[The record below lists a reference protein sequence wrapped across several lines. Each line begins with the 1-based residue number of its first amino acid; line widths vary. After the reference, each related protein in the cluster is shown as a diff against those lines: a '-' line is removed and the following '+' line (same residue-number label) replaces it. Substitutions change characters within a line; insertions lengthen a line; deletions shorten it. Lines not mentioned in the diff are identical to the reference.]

1 MDTIKCS
8 CFRNIQSKK
17 ASEIITLAD
26 FVERI
31 KTHDD
36 NVIKARAYLAAG
48 NRECYD
54 AAKKT
59 LPAYTIGRTF
69 DHDKRSNQNA
79 HAQGVIVID
88 VDGIE
93 PSIVEAV
100 RDAFA
105 FYPSCLLSAI
115 SCSGAGVFAVI
126 KVDPDL
132 PASREG
138 VEALQQDVTAYL
150 RSRFQDELSE
160 KFGHV
165 DASCKDLA
173 RLRITTFDP
182 DCIANENATT
192 WQGATDWGKPKTR
205 RELIADKCDRAFGR
219 SKLNELATLFGGL
232 RDGKAGDAQVGAA
245 LTCLALASRGNV
257 YGRVYSETYYPLRS
271 QNVIVGKA
279 GAGKTTMVM
288 SLMDI
293 AKQLGVKLIKP
304 ASDAALSHY
313 VANAGAKYCDVDK
326 VWKPKDVPDSLFE
339 IVDEAGISRGIDK
352 RRDYAAKMGAI
363 RRELFG
369 DKMIISSALTR
380 EAPDFPVPTRY
391 TSIML
396 ATTKSWA
403 DAMTADD
410 AKAGDARRI
419 LEFWLPSACEG
430 ATSDEE
436 AIRMI
441 MQSGRS
447 AANVDAIWEIL
458 EPVANRCMFPTLL
471 PLRCKPDEAFEV
483 FCLLE
488 KYKHILGDMDE
499 RIAFGSTVF
508 AVLAAHNAI
517 LRGSDAIEAEDLQVG
532 AAIACGVLENRI
544 NIRNLGA
551 DPVETE
557 EIKVIREIRQ
567 FMEGRS
573 VRLDVLSRRYQS
585 AQRQWDVVRRMMA
598 NGEIIKDRT
607 QVGGRLRTLCR
618 LATDEELA
626 ETVATREAKAED
638 EAQQDT
644 QAEATTTKT
653 TKTMGQAQAARN
665 RVSDDVEVITRDC
678 GKSYSECDQV
688 EKENRIVRYLDKFTE
703 NNPIIQGNRDNAF
716 NKLAF
721 QLQAVGMCD
730 EFAKQVLKVYIKQ
743 SGLSEREDKCV
754 VLTSLIFALDS
765 VDSTLGHY
773 AAYLNNWS
781 PRSFKRIN
789 LRLPRR
795 FKTNQ
800 ADHVVLPSTKAR
812 KSIQLSEN
820 PLIKGILFC

>member
-1 MDTIKCS
+1 MNTIKCS
-8 CFRNIQSKK
+8 CFRNIQSKN

-31 KTHDD
+31 KTHD
-36 NVIKARAYLAAG
+36 NKVIKARAYLEAG
-48 NRECYD
+48 NRKGYD
-54 AAKKT
+54 AAKSA

-69 DHDKRSNQNA
+69 DHNERNNQNA

-88 VDGIE
+88 VDDID
-93 PSIVEAV
+93 PSIVDAV
-100 RDAFA
+100 RDAFG

-115 SCSGAGVFAVI
+115 SCSGAGVFAVV
-126 KVDPDL
+126 KVDPEL
-132 PASREG
+132 PASPDG

-165 DASCKDLA
+165 DVSCKDLA
-173 RLRITTFDP
+173 RLRITTYDP
-182 DCIANENATT
+182 DCIVNEKATI
-192 WQGATDWGKPKTR
+192 WQEATEWDKPKTR
-205 RELIADKCDRAFGR
+205 RELIAAKCERAFER

-232 RDGKAGDAQVGAA
+232 REGKASDAQVGAA
-245 LTCLALASRGNV
+245 LTCIALASRGNV
-257 YGRVYSETYYPLRS
+257 YGRVYSETFYPLRS

-313 VANAGAKYCDVDK
+313 VANAGAKYCDIDK

-410 AKAGDARRI
+410 AQAGDARRI

-458 EPVANRCMFPTLL
+458 EPIANRCMFPTLL

-544 NIRNLGA
+544 KIRNLGA

-567 FMEGRS
+567 FLEGRS

-598 NGEIIKDRT
+598 NGEIIKERMSI
-607 QVGGRLRTLCR
+607 GGRLRTLCR

-638 EAQQDT
+638 EAQQAA
-644 QAEATTTKT
+644 QASATTTKT
-653 TKTMGQAQAARN
+653 TKTRGQAQATRK
-665 RVSDDVEVITRDC
+665 RVANDVEVITRDC
-678 GKSYSECDQV
+678 GKSYSECDQI
-688 EKENRIVRYLDKFTE
+688 EKENRIVRYLDKFAE

-716 NKLAF
+716 NKLWFMLEAN
-721 QLQAVGMCD
+721 GMGD
-730 EFAKQVLKVYIKQ
+730 EFARQVLKGYIKQ
-743 SGLSEREDKCV
+743 SGLSERDAKRLTRDRV
-754 VLTSLIFALDS
+754 VS
-765 VDSTLGHY
+765 
-773 AAYLNNWS
+773 
-781 PRSFKRIN
+781 
-789 LRLPRR
+789 
-795 FKTNQ
+795 
-800 ADHVVLPSTKAR
+800 
-812 KSIQLSEN
+812 
-820 PLIKGILFC
+820 

>member
-1 MDTIKCS
+1 MNTIKCS

-36 NVIKARAYLAAG
+36 KVIKARAYLEAG
-48 NRECYD
+48 NRKGYD
-54 AAKKT
+54 AAKRA

-69 DHDKRSNQNA
+69 DHNERGNQNA

-88 VDGIE
+88 VDDID
-93 PSIVEAV
+93 PSIVGAV

-173 RLRITTFDP
+173 RLRITTYDP
-182 DCIANENATT
+182 ECIANEKATT

-205 RELIADKCDRAFGR
+205 RELIADKCERAFER

-271 QNVIVGKA
+271 QNVVVGKA

-288 SLMDI
+288 SIMDV
-293 AKQLGVKLIKP
+293 AKKLEVKLIKP
-304 ASDAALSHY
+304 ASDASLSHY
-313 VANAGAKYCDVDK
+313 VANAGATYHDADK
-326 VWKPKDVPDSLFE
+326 TWTPKETPNSLFE
-339 IVDEAGISRGIDK
+339 IVDEAGISRGVDK

-369 DKMIISSALTR
+369 DKIIISSALTR

-391 TSIML
+391 TSLML

-410 AKAGDARRI
+410 AQAGDARRI
-419 LEFWLPSACEG
+419 LEFWLPSSCDDAK
-430 ATSDEE
+430 SDEE
-436 AIRMI
+436 AMRMI
-441 MQSGRS
+441 MQSGRKE
-447 AANVDAIWEIL
+447 ADIDAIWEIL
-458 EPVANRCMFPTLL
+458 EPVANRCLFTKLL
-471 PLRCKPDEAFEV
+471 PLRCSLDEATEI

-488 KYKHILGDMDE
+488 KYKHVLGDIDE
-499 RIAFGSTVF
+499 RVAFGSTVF
-508 AVLAAHNAI
+508 AVLAAHNAL
-517 LRGSDAIEAEDLQVG
+517 LRGSDFIEAEDLQVG

-544 NIRNLGA
+544 KIRNLGA
-551 DPVETE
+551 APIETE
-557 EIKVIREIRQ
+557 EMKVIREIRQ
-567 FMEGRS
+567 FLEGRS

-598 NGEIIKDRT
+598 NGEIIKERT
-607 QVGGRLRTLCR
+607 SIGGRIRTLCR
-618 LATDEELA
+618 LATEEELA

-638 EAQQDT
+638 EAQQVAIA
-644 QAEATTTKT
+644 AETSDKTTKT
-653 TKTMGQAQAARN
+653 TKTTKTNRQAQATRK
-665 RVSDDVEVITRDC
+665 RVANDVEVITRDC
-678 GKSYSECDQV
+678 GKLYSECDQV

-716 NKLAF
+716 NKLWF
-721 QLQAVGMCD
+721 QLEANGMGD
-730 EFAKQVLKVYIKQ
+730 EFARQVLIGYIKQ
-743 SGLSEREDKCV
+743 SGLSDRDAKRLTRDRV
-754 VLTSLIFALDS
+754 VS
-765 VDSTLGHY
+765 
-773 AAYLNNWS
+773 
-781 PRSFKRIN
+781 
-789 LRLPRR
+789 
-795 FKTNQ
+795 
-800 ADHVVLPSTKAR
+800 
-812 KSIQLSEN
+812 
-820 PLIKGILFC
+820 

>member
-8 CFRNIQSKK
+8 CFRNTQSKK

-36 NVIKARAYLAAG
+36 NVIKARACLEAG
-48 NRECYD
+48 NLKGYD
-54 AAKKT
+54 AAKRA

-69 DHDKRSNQNA
+69 DHNERGNQNA

-88 VDGIE
+88 VDDID
-93 PSIVEAV
+93 PSIVDAV
-100 RDAFA
+100 RDAFGL
-105 FYPSCLLSAI
+105 YPSCLLSAI
-115 SCSGAGVFAVI
+115 SCSGAGVFAVV
-126 KVDPDL
+126 KVDPEL

-173 RLRITTFDP
+173 RLRITTYDP
-182 DCIANENATT
+182 ECITNERATT
-192 WQGATDWGKPKTR
+192 WQGATEWGKPKTR
-205 RELIADKCDRAFGR
+205 REIIADKCERAFER

-232 RDGKAGDAQVGAA
+232 RGGVSGDAQVGAA
-245 LTCLALASRGNV
+245 LTSVALASSGNV
-257 YGRVYSETYYPLRS
+257 YGRVYSEAFYPLRS
-271 QNVIVGKA
+271 QNVVVGKA
-279 GAGKTTMVM
+279 GAGKTTMVKSM
-288 SLMDI
+288 MNI
-293 AKQLGVKLIKP
+293 AKQLNVKFIKP
-304 ASDAALSHY
+304 ASDAALSNY
-313 VANAGAKYCDVDK
+313 VANAGAKYCDIDK
-326 VWKPKDVPDSLFE
+326 IWKPKDIPDSLFE
-339 IVDEAGISRGIDK
+339 IVDEAGISRGVDK

-369 DKMIISSALTR
+369 DEMIISSALTR

-410 AKAGDARRI
+410 AQAGDARRI
-419 LEFWLPSACEG
+419 LEFWLPSSCDG

-441 MQSGRS
+441 MESGRKE
-447 AANVDAIWEIL
+447 ADVEGIL
-458 EPVANRCMFPTLL
+458 EMLKPVANRCSFGKVML
-471 PLRCKPDEAFEV
+471 PLRCSREDATEV

-517 LRGSDAIEAEDLQVG
+517 LRGSNAIEAEDLQVG

-544 NIRNLGA
+544 KIRNLGA

-567 FMEGRS
+567 FLEGRS

-598 NGEIIKDRT
+598 NGEIIKERT
-607 QVGGRLRTLCR
+607 QAGGRLRTLCR

-626 ETVATREAKAED
+626 ETVATREAKSED
-638 EAQQDT
+638 EAQQ
-644 QAEATTTKT
+644 AAIATETIAKTAMTTKT
-653 TKTMGQAQAARN
+653 RGQAQAIRK
-665 RVSDDVEVITRDC
+665 RVANDVEVITRDC
-678 GKSYSECDQV
+678 GKSYSECDEV
-688 EKENRIVRYLDKFTE
+688 EKENRIVRYLDRFAE
-703 NNPIIQGNRDNAF
+703 NNPIIHGNRDNAF
-716 NKLAF
+716 NKLWF
-721 QLQAVGMCD
+721 QLEANGMGD
-730 EFAKQVLKVYIKQ
+730 EFARQVLKGYIKQ
-743 SGLSEREDKCV
+743 SGLSERDAKRLTRDRV
-754 VLTSLIFALDS
+754 VS
-765 VDSTLGHY
+765 
-773 AAYLNNWS
+773 
-781 PRSFKRIN
+781 
-789 LRLPRR
+789 
-795 FKTNQ
+795 
-800 ADHVVLPSTKAR
+800 
-812 KSIQLSEN
+812 
-820 PLIKGILFC
+820 

>member
-1 MDTIKCS
+1 MNTIKCS

-36 NVIKARAYLAAG
+36 KVIKARAYLEAG
-48 NRECYD
+48 NRKGYD
-54 AAKKT
+54 AAKRA

-69 DHDKRSNQNA
+69 DRNERSNQNA
-79 HAQGVIVID
+79 QVQGVIVID
-88 VDGIE
+88 VDGID
-93 PSIVEAV
+93 PSIVDAV
-100 RDAFA
+100 RDALA
-105 FYPSCLLSAI
+105 LYPSCLLSAI

-173 RLRITTFDP
+173 RLRITTYDP
-182 DCIANENATT
+182 DCVANEKATT
-192 WQGATDWGKPKTR
+192 WQGATEWGKPKTR
-205 RELIADKCDRAFGR
+205 RELIADKCERAFER

-257 YGRVYSETYYPLRS
+257 YGRVYSETFYPLRS
-271 QNVIVGKA
+271 QNVVVGKA

-288 SLMDI
+288 SIMDV
-293 AKQLGVKLIKP
+293 AKKLEVKLIKP
-304 ASDAALSHY
+304 ASDASLSHY
-313 VANAGAKYCDVDK
+313 VANAGATYHDADK
-326 VWKPKDVPDSLFE
+326 TWTPKETPNSLFE
-339 IVDEAGISRGIDK
+339 IVDEAGISRGVDK

-369 DKMIISSALTR
+369 DKIIISSALTR

-391 TSIML
+391 TSLML

-410 AKAGDARRI
+410 AQAGDARRI
-419 LEFWLPSACEG
+419 LEFWLPSSCDEAK
-430 ATSDEE
+430 SDEE
-436 AIRMI
+436 AMRMI
-441 MQSGRS
+441 MQSGRKE
-447 AANVDAIWEIL
+447 ANIDAIWEIL
-458 EPVANRCMFPTLL
+458 EPVANRCVFTKLL
-471 PLRCKPDEAFEV
+471 PLRCSLDEATEI

-488 KYKHILGDMDE
+488 KYKHVLGDIDE
-499 RIAFGSTVF
+499 RVAFGSTVF
-508 AVLAAHNAI
+508 AVLAAHNAL
-517 LRGSDAIEAEDLQVG
+517 LRGSDYIEAEDLQVG

-544 NIRNLGA
+544 KIRNLGA
-551 DPVETE
+551 APIETE
-557 EIKVIREIRQ
+557 EMKVIREIRQ
-567 FMEGRS
+567 FLEGRS

-607 QVGGRLRTLCR
+607 SIGGRIRTLCR
-618 LATDEELA
+618 LATEEELA
-626 ETVATREAKAED
+626 EIVATREAKAED
-638 EAQQDT
+638 EAQQAAI
-644 QAEATTTKT
+644 AEETSDKTTKT
-653 TKTMGQAQAARN
+653 TKTTKTNRQAQATRK
-665 RVSDDVEVITRDC
+665 RVANDIEVITRDC
-678 GKSYSECDQV
+678 GKLYSECDQV

-703 NNPIIQGNRDNAF
+703 NNPIVQGNRDNAF
-716 NKLAF
+716 NKLWF
-721 QLQAVGMCD
+721 QLEANGMGD
-730 EFAKQVLKVYIKQ
+730 EFARQVLKGYIRQ
-743 SGLSEREDKCV
+743 SGLSERDAKRLTRDRV
-754 VLTSLIFALDS
+754 VS
-765 VDSTLGHY
+765 
-773 AAYLNNWS
+773 
-781 PRSFKRIN
+781 
-789 LRLPRR
+789 
-795 FKTNQ
+795 
-800 ADHVVLPSTKAR
+800 
-812 KSIQLSEN
+812 
-820 PLIKGILFC
+820 

>member
-1 MDTIKCS
+1 MNTIKCS

-36 NVIKARAYLAAG
+36 KVIKARAYLEAG
-48 NRECYD
+48 NRKGYD
-54 AAKKT
+54 AAKRA

-69 DHDKRSNQNA
+69 DHNERGNQNA

-88 VDGIE
+88 VDDID
-93 PSIVEAV
+93 PSIVGAV

-173 RLRITTFDP
+173 RLRITTYDP
-182 DCIANENATT
+182 ECIANEKATT

-205 RELIADKCDRAFGR
+205 RELIADKCERAFER

-271 QNVIVGKA
+271 QNVVVGKA

-288 SLMDI
+288 SIMDV
-293 AKQLGVKLIKP
+293 AKKLEVKLIKP
-304 ASDAALSHY
+304 ASDASLSHY
-313 VANAGAKYCDVDK
+313 VANAGATYHDADK
-326 VWKPKDVPDSLFE
+326 TWTPKETPNSLFE
-339 IVDEAGISRGIDK
+339 IVDEAGISRGVDK

-369 DKMIISSALTR
+369 DKIIISSALTR

-391 TSIML
+391 TSLML

-410 AKAGDARRI
+410 AQAGDARRI
-419 LEFWLPSACEG
+419 LEFWLPSSCDDAK
-430 ATSDEE
+430 SDEE
-436 AIRMI
+436 AMRMI
-441 MQSGRS
+441 MQSGRKE
-447 AANVDAIWEIL
+447 ADIDAIWEIL
-458 EPVANRCMFPTLL
+458 EPVANRCLFTKLL
-471 PLRCKPDEAFEV
+471 PLRCSLDEATEI

-488 KYKHILGDMDE
+488 KYKHVLGDIDE
-499 RIAFGSTVF
+499 RVAFGSTVF
-508 AVLAAHNAI
+508 AVLAAHNAL
-517 LRGSDAIEAEDLQVG
+517 LRGSDFIEAEDLQVG

-544 NIRNLGA
+544 KIRNLGA
-551 DPVETE
+551 APIETE
-557 EIKVIREIRQ
+557 EMKVIREIRQ
-567 FMEGRS
+567 FLEGRS

-607 QVGGRLRTLCR
+607 SIGGRIRTLCR
-618 LATDEELA
+618 LATEEELA
-626 ETVATREAKAED
+626 ETVAAREAKAED
-638 EAQQDT
+638 EAQQSAIA
-644 QAEATTTKT
+644 AETTDKTTKT
-653 TKTMGQAQAARN
+653 TKTTKTNRQAQATRK
-665 RVSDDVEVITRDC
+665 RVANDVEVITRDC
-678 GKSYSECDQV
+678 GKLYSECDQV

-716 NKLAF
+716 NKLWF
-721 QLQAVGMCD
+721 QLEANGMGD
-730 EFAKQVLKVYIKQ
+730 EFARQVLIGYIKQ
-743 SGLSEREDKCV
+743 SGLSDRDAKRLTRDRV
-754 VLTSLIFALDS
+754 VS
-765 VDSTLGHY
+765 
-773 AAYLNNWS
+773 
-781 PRSFKRIN
+781 
-789 LRLPRR
+789 
-795 FKTNQ
+795 
-800 ADHVVLPSTKAR
+800 
-812 KSIQLSEN
+812 
-820 PLIKGILFC
+820 

>member
-1 MDTIKCS
+1 MWFFPSLWFLSALWFFAELVDLRSKVVINGKPQRYLTTESILCYARFSEVAMNTIKCS

-36 NVIKARAYLAAG
+36 KVIEARAYLATG
-48 NRECYD
+48 NRKGYD
-54 AAKKT
+54 AEKRA

-69 DHDKRSNQNA
+69 DHNERSNQNA

-88 VDGIE
+88 VDSID
-93 PSIVEAV
+93 PSIVDAV
-100 RDAFA
+100 RDALA
-105 FYPSCLLSAI
+105 LYPSCLLSAI

-132 PASREG
+132 LESREG
-138 VEALQQDVTAYL
+138 VEALQQDVTNYL

-173 RLRITTFDP
+173 RLRITTYDP
-182 DCIANENATT
+182 ECIANENATT
-192 WQGATDWGKPKTR
+192 WQGATEWGKPKTR
-205 RELIADKCDRAFGR
+205 RELIADKCKRAFER
-219 SKLNELATLFGGL
+219 SRLNELATRFGGL
-232 RDGKAGDAQVGAA
+232 RDGEAGDAQVGAS
-245 LTCLALASRGNV
+245 LTSIALASSGSV
-257 YGRVYSETYYPLRS
+257 YGRVYSDTYYPLRS
-271 QNVIVGKA
+271 QNVVVGKA
-279 GAGKTTMVM
+279 GAGKTTMVKSIM
-288 SLMDI
+288 SI
-293 AKQLGVKLIKP
+293 AKQLNVRFIKP
-304 ASDAALSHY
+304 ASDAALSYY
-313 VANAGAKYCDVDK
+313 VANAGALYCEADK
-326 VWKPKDVPDSLFE
+326 SWQAKIEPDPLFE
-339 IVDEAGISRGIDK
+339 IVDEAGISRGVDK

-369 DKMIISSALTR
+369 DEMIISSALTR
-380 EAPDFPVPTRY
+380 EAPAFPIPTRY
-391 TSIML
+391 TSLML

-419 LEFWLPSACEG
+419 LEFWLPSSCDG
-430 ATSDEE
+430 AKSDEE
-436 AIRMI
+436 AMQMI
-441 MQSGRS
+441 LQSGRKE
-447 AANVDAIWEIL
+447 ADIDAIMEML
-458 EPVANRCMFPTLL
+458 TPVANRCACGKVML
-471 PLRCKPDEAFEV
+471 PLRCSQEEATEI

-488 KYKHILGDMDE
+488 KYKHVLGDIDE
-499 RIAFGSTVF
+499 RVAFGSTVF

-544 NIRNLGA
+544 KIRNLGA

-567 FMEGRS
+567 FLECRS

-598 NGEIIKDRT
+598 NGEIIKERMLI
-607 QVGGRLRTLCR
+607 GGRLRTLCR
-618 LATDEELA
+618 LATEEELA

-638 EAQQDT
+638 EAQQSAIA
-644 QAEATTTKT
+644 AETTDKT
-653 TKTMGQAQAARN
+653 TKITNTNRQAQSTRK
-665 RVSDDVEVITRDC
+665 RVANDVEVITRES
-678 GKSYSECDQV
+678 GKPYSECDQV

-716 NKLAF
+716 NKLWF
-721 QLQAVGMCD
+721 QLEANGMGD
-730 EFAKQVLKVYIKQ
+730 EFARQVLKGYIKQ
-743 SGLSEREDKCV
+743 SGLSERDAKR
-754 VLTSLIFALDS
+754 LTRD
-765 VDSTLGHY
+765 
-773 AAYLNNWS
+773 
-781 PRSFKRIN
+781 
-789 LRLPRR
+789 R
-795 FKTNQ
+795 F
-800 ADHVVLPSTKAR
+800 VS
-812 KSIQLSEN
+812 
-820 PLIKGILFC
+820 

>member
-1 MDTIKCS
+1 MNTIKCS

-36 NVIKARAYLAAG
+36 KVIKARAYLAAG
-48 NRECYD
+48 NRKGYN
-54 AAKKT
+54 AAKLA

-69 DHDKRSNQNA
+69 DHNDRSNQNA
-79 HAQGVIVID
+79 HAQGIIVID
-88 VDGIE
+88 VDDID
-93 PSIVEAV
+93 PSIVDAV
-100 RDAFA
+100 RDAFG

-138 VEALQQDVTAYL
+138 VEALQQDVIAYL

-173 RLRITTFDP
+173 RLRITTYDP
-182 DCIANENATT
+182 ECIANEKATT
-192 WQGATDWGKPKTR
+192 WQGTTEWGKPKTR
-205 RELIADKCDRAFGR
+205 RELIADKCERAFER

-245 LTCLALASRGNV
+245 LTCIALASHGSV
-257 YGRVYSETYYPLRS
+257 YGRVYSDSFYPLRS
-271 QNVIVGKA
+271 QNVIVGNA
-279 GAGKTTMVM
+279 GSGKTTMVTAIM
-288 SLMDI
+288 EI
-293 AKQLGVKLIKP
+293 AKQLDVKFIKP
-304 ASDAALSHY
+304 ASDAALLHY
-313 VANAGAKYCDVDK
+313 VANAGSLYCNVDNT
-326 VWKPKDVPDSLFE
+326 WQPKIVPDALFE
-339 IVDEAGISRGIDK
+339 IVDEAGISRGVDK
-352 RRDYAAKMGAI
+352 RRDYAAKMGTI

-380 EAPDFPVPTRY
+380 EAPDFPVPTCY

-410 AKAGDARRI
+410 AQAGDARRI
-419 LEFWLPSACEG
+419 LEFWLPSACDV

-441 MQSGRS
+441 MDSGRK
-447 AANVDAIWEIL
+447 AANVDAIVKIL
-458 EPVANRCMFPTLL
+458 EPIANKYRFGKVML
-471 PLRCKPDEAFEV
+471 PLQCSRDEAFEV

-488 KYKHILGDMDE
+488 KYKNILGDTGE

-517 LRGSDAIEAEDLQVG
+517 LRGADAIEAEDLQVG

-544 NIRNLGA
+544 KIRNMGA
-551 DPVETE
+551 APIETE

-567 FMEGRS
+567 FLEGRS

-598 NGEIIKDRT
+598 NGEIIKERAP
-607 QVGGRLRTLCR
+607 VVGRLRTLCR
-618 LATDEELA
+618 LATDDELA
-626 ETVATREAKAED
+626 ETVATRDAKAED
-638 EAQQDT
+638 EAQQAAL
-644 QAEATTTKT
+644 QAETIAKTAKT
-653 TKTMGQAQAARN
+653 TKATGQAPARRK
-665 RVSDDVEVITRDC
+665 RVADDVEVITRES
-678 GKSYSECDQV
+678 GKPYSECDEI
-688 EKENRIVRYLDKFTE
+688 EKENRIVRYLDRFAE
-703 NNPIIQGNRDNAF
+703 NNPIVRGNRDNAF
-716 NKLAF
+716 NKLWF
-721 QLQAVGMCD
+721 QLEANGMGD
-730 EFAKQVLKVYIKQ
+730 EFARQVLIGYIKQ
-743 SGLSEREDKCV
+743 SGLSDRDAKRLTRDRV
-754 VLTSLIFALDS
+754 VS
-765 VDSTLGHY
+765 
-773 AAYLNNWS
+773 
-781 PRSFKRIN
+781 
-789 LRLPRR
+789 
-795 FKTNQ
+795 
-800 ADHVVLPSTKAR
+800 
-812 KSIQLSEN
+812 
-820 PLIKGILFC
+820 